1 MASGPFLPPRSPAA
15 LGGGLLLAALALAVA
30 LGPLL
35 APDPAA
41 IDLMARLLPPSAAHP
56 LGTDELGRDVL
67 ARVLAG
73 GRVSLTVAAATAVLA
88 AALGSAI
95 GLAAGYFGG
104 GLDAVLMRVTD
115 GVMALPLLPL
125 LIVLAAVDPAKLGLS
140 PAVTGGEAFAIGRVV
155 VIIALVGW
163 TTVARLVRAATL
175 SVRTRDYV
183 RAAVA
188 VGAGPGRIVLRH
200 ILPNVASPLVV
211 AATLSVGNI
220 ILVESA
226 LSFLGLGVQPPMA
239 SWGNMLTGA
248 MDQAASAP
256 LLALWPGLAI
266 FLTVLG
272 FNLVGE
278 ALQAWL
284 NPRLAR
290 DL

>member
-1 MASGPFLPPRSPAA
+1 MASGPSLPPRSPAA